1 MKMDEFV
8 YIDGKKYRRGY
19 TTGSCSAGAAKAAAM
34 MLLLGKN
41 IEMVQI
47 DTPKGITLNLKVHD
61 ITRNPEYVTCAIQ
74 KDGGDD
80 IDATHG
86 MMIYATARWQE
97 GTALTIDGGIGVG
110 RVTKKGLGIE
120 IGEAAINKTPLQMIK
135 NEVRKAV
142 GEERGI
148 HVTIFAPQGEEIA
161 KKTFNPRLGIVGGI
175 SILGTTGIV
184 EPMSDEG
191 WKRSLSIELEM
202 KKAQGIEDI
211 ILVPGNHGE
220 RFVADTLQIES
231 KYVVR
236 MSNFVGYMLLE
247 CKRIGFKNI
256 VLAGHLGKFIKVAAG
271 IFHTHSKV
279 ADARSEVMISNLALM
294 GVSLEILK
302 EIEECLTTEAA
313 IEVIEREG
321 LQEVYQILADK
332 CEARCRI
339 HLNEEAINVGVI
351 LFSMAGEELGRSK
364 STKELLRNYGHISQ
378 KQVEGQND

>member
-1 MKMDEFV
+1 MEEFV

-19 TTGSCSAGAAKAAAM
+19 TTGSCSAAAAKAAAI
-34 MLLLGKN
+34 MLSVGKE
-41 IEMVQI
+41 IDEVYI
-47 DTPKGITLNLKVHD
+47 DTPKGIPLNLKVHD
-61 ITRNPEYVTCAIQ
+61 ITRTKQSVTCAIQ

-86 MMIYATARWQE
+86 MLIYATARWQE
-97 GTALTIDGGIGVG
+97 EIGITIEGGIGVG
-110 RVTKKGLGIE
+110 RITKKGLGLE
-120 IGEAAINKTPLQMIK
+120 IGAPAINKTPLQMIRL
-135 NEVRKAV
+135 EVGRV
-142 GEERGI
+142 IGENKGI
-148 HVTIFAPQGEEIA
+148 HITIFAPQGEEIA

-175 SILGTTGIV
+175 SIIGTTGIV

-202 KKAQGIEDI
+202 KKAQGIENI

-220 RFVADTLQIES
+220 RFVADTLQLES

-256 VLAGHLGKFIKVAAG
+256 ILAGHLGKFVKVAAG

-279 ADARSEVMISNLALM
+279 ADARSEVMIANLALM
-294 GVSLEILK
+294 GVNDD
-302 EIEECLTTEAA
+302 T
-313 IEVIEREG
+313 
-321 LQEVYQILADK
+321 
-332 CEARCRI
+332 
-339 HLNEEAINVGVI
+339 INVGVL

-364 STKELLRNYGHISQ
+364 STNALLAEYSKIDGGGGER
-378 KQVEGQND
+378 